1 MLNSTFHPPIV
12 VSIAGTDP
20 SGGAGIQADI
30 KAISATGSYAASII
44 TVLVAQNTQGVTAI
58 EEISLPFLQQQ
69 LDAVFSDLDVAAL
82 KIGMLYKKEIIELIA
97 ENIKKYSIR
106 YRVLDPV
113 ITAQS
118 GDQLLKDD
126 AIDALKSLLPLVDL
140 MTPNIPEAEILLNQ
154 KIDTPHTMQKAAEA
168 LAKQYNTSV
177 LLKGGH
183 LTGEQ
188 CPDIFY
194 DNQKK
199 SSFPFISPRVTTLNT
214 HGTGCSLSAAIA
226 SYLAQGETYYQAIKK
241 AKHYLFNA
249 IDAAKTLQIG
259 KGQGPIHHF
268 YALRKEM
275 YVI

>member
-1 MLNSTFHPPIV
+1 MLTLPSHPPIV

-30 KAISATGSYAASII
+30 KAISATGGYAASII
-44 TVLVAQNTQGVTAI
+44 TVLVAQNTRGVNAV
-58 EEISLPFLQQQ
+58 EEVSLSFLQQQ
-69 LDAVFSDLDVAAL
+69 IDAVFSDLHVAAV
-82 KIGMLYKKEIIELIA
+82 KIGMLYKKTIIEVIA
-97 ENIKKYSIR
+97 QNIEKYSPPFI
-106 YRVLDPV
+106 VLDPV

-118 GDQLLKDD
+118 GDRLLEED
-126 AIDALKSLLPLVDL
+126 AIEALKGLLCKVD
-140 MTPNIPEAEILLNQ
+140 MITPNIPEAEILLGQ
-154 KIDTPHTMQKAAEA
+154 TIDTPQKMHTAAEI
-168 LAKQYNTSV
+168 LSKHYNTSV

-183 LTGEQ
+183 LTGAQ

-194 DNQKK
+194 NRAKQTH
-199 SSFPFISPRVTTLNT
+199 FPFISPRVDTQNT

-226 SYLAQGETYYQAIKK
+226 SYLAQGETYYEAIKK

-249 IDAAKTLQIG
+249 IAAAKDFHIG

-268 YALRKEM
+268 YALRRES

>member
-1 MLNSTFHPPIV
+1 MLTLSSHPPV
-12 VSIAGTDP
+12 VVTLAGTDP

-44 TVLVAQNTQGVTAI
+44 TVLVAQNTQGVSTI

-69 LDAVFSDLDVAAL
+69 IDAVFSDLEVAAI
-82 KIGMLYKKEIIELIA
+82 KIGMLYKKSIIEVIA
-97 ENIKKYSIR
+97 KNIEKYSFPVI
-106 YRVLDPV
+106 VLDPV
-113 ITAQS
+113 MTAQS
-118 GDQLLKDD
+118 GDCLLAED
-126 AIDALKSLLPLVDL
+126 AIEALKGLLCKVDII
-140 MTPNIPEAEILLNQ
+140 TPNIPEAEILLGQ
-154 KIDTPHTMQKAAEA
+154 TIDTPKKMHAAAEA
-168 LAKQYNTSV
+168 LSKHYHTSV

-183 LTGEQ
+183 LTGAQ

-194 DNQKK
+194 DHAKQTH
-199 SSFPFISPRVTTLNT
+199 FPFISPRVDTQNT

-226 SYLAQGETYYQAIKK
+226 SYLAQGATEYEAIKK

-249 IDAAKTLQIG
+249 LTSAKDFRIG

-268 YALRKEM
+268 YALRRES